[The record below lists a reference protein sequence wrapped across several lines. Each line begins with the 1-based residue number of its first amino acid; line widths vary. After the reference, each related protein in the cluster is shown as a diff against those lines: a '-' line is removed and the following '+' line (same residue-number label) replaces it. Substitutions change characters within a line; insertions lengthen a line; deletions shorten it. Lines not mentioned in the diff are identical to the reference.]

1 VSNNSGK
8 IWQVKDDPPAAPRLA
23 REVGISSL
31 LATLLIHRKVTSPDS
46 AEHFLSPKLGAL
58 RDPFLFKDMERAV
71 ELIASYVEDKRKIT
85 IYGDYDADGI
95 TATSLLVSFFSR
107 LETPVSYYIP
117 HRIEEGYSL
126 NEAAIKE
133 IAAAHTEL
141 IITVD
146 CGISSPSEIA
156 LAKNLGMEVIVTD
169 HHQLPKN
176 FQPCCLTINPRQPD
190 CSFAFSDLSGVG
202 LAFYLAIAMRAYLRE
217 SGFFDNSAEPDL
229 RAYLGLVAIGTV
241 ADIVPL
247 IEENRILVK
256 SGLSLL
262 RGSERAGI
270 RELLR
275 VSGMKKGQEITA
287 YDISFRLAP
296 RLNAMGRLGSARE
309 AVRLLTTDNEPEA
322 ARIAERMDS
331 LNMQRQAIE
340 NRILSQA
347 REMIDRTV
355 GFEKQQTI
363 VLCDSSWHRGIVGIV
378 ASKILEEHYRPTL
391 ILETDGEVVRGS
403 GRSIDGFDLYK
414 ALCDLSD
421 LLTHFGGHSGAA
433 GVTLEAGKLEEFR
446 VKFEELA
453 RDRIDPEDMAPKIEI
468 DARLDLESITPQ
480 LMKELE
486 MLPPFGCQNPQPI
499 FWAGPLDVISCKV
512 VGNDHLKLRM
522 KQQGIIFDSIAFGKG
537 SLHPLKGEAVDA
549 LFHVEANT
557 WRGMESIQL
566 VIVDL
571 SINPRDDV

>member
-1 VSNNSGK
+1 VSNNSDK
-8 IWQVKDDPPAAPRLA
+8 IWQVKDDPPAAPGLA

-31 LATLLIHRKVTSPDS
+31 LASLLIHRKVTAPDS
-46 AEHFLSPKLGAL
+46 AKHFLSPKLGAL

-71 ELIASYVEDKRKIT
+71 EIITSFVKGRRKIT

-95 TATSLLVSFFSR
+95 TATSLLVGFFSW

-117 HRIEEGYSL
+117 HRLEEGYSL
-126 NEAAIKE
+126 NEAAIRE

-156 LAKNLGMEVIVTD
+156 LAKGLGMEVIVTD
-169 HHQLPKN
+169 HHQLPGD
-176 FQPCCLTINPRQPD
+176 FEPCCPTINPCQPD
-190 CSFAFSDLSGVG
+190 CSFPFRELCGVG
-202 LAFYLAIAMRAYLRE
+202 LAFYLAIAARAHLRE
-217 SGFFDNSAEPDL
+217 SGFFNNSDEPDL
-229 RAYLGLVAIGTV
+229 KAYLDLVALGTV

-256 SGLSLL
+256 GGLSLL
-262 RGSERAGI
+262 RGSQRPGI
-270 RELLR
+270 KELLR
-275 VSGMKKGQEITA
+275 VSGIKKSQEITA
-287 YDISFRLAP
+287 SDISFRLAP
-296 RLNAMGRLGSARE
+296 RLNAMGRLGSARD
-309 AVRLLTTDNEPEA
+309 AVRLLTTDNEAEA
-322 ARIAERMDS
+322 ARIAQRMDS
-331 LNMQRQAIE
+331 LNTQRQAIE

-347 REMIDRTV
+347 REMINRTV
-355 GFEKQQTI
+355 GFEKHQTI

-378 ASKILEEHYRPTL
+378 ASKILEEHYRPTV
-391 ILETDGEVVRGS
+391 ILGADGEVVRGS

-453 RDRIDPEDMAPKIEI
+453 RDRIDPKDMAPKIEV
-468 DARLDLESITPQ
+468 DARLDLESITPR
-480 LMKELE
+480 LMRELE

-499 FWAGPLDVISCKV
+499 FWAGPLTVISSKV
-512 VGNDHLKLRM
+512 VGNDHLKLRL
-522 KQQGIIFDSIAFGKG
+522 KQQGIVFDSIAFGKG
-537 SLHPLKGEAVDA
+537 ALHPLKGEAVDA
-549 LFHVEANT
+549 LFHVETNT

-571 SINPRDDV
+571 RINPGGDV

>member
-8 IWQVKDDPPAAPRLA
+8 IWQVKDDAPAAPGLA

-31 LATLLIHRKVTSPDS
+31 LATLLIHRKVSSPDS

-58 RDPFLFKDMERAV
+58 RDPFLFRDMDRAV

-95 TATSLLVSFFSR
+95 TATSVLVGFFSC
-107 LETPVSYYIP
+107 LGTPVSYYIP

-126 NEAAIKE
+126 NEAAIKK
-133 IAAAHTEL
+133 IAASRTEL

-156 LAKNLGMEVIVTD
+156 LAKGLGMEVIVTD
-169 HHQLPKN
+169 HHQLPAN
-176 FQPCCLTINPRQPD
+176 FEPRCPTINPCQPD
-190 CSFAFSDLSGVG
+190 CSFPFRELSGVG
-202 LAFYLAIAMRAYLRE
+202 LAFYLAMATRAYLRE
-217 SGFFDNSAEPDL
+217 SGFFNNSSEPDL
-229 RAYLGLVAIGTV
+229 KAYLDLVALGTV

-262 RGSERAGI
+262 RESQRPGM
-270 RELLR
+270 RELMR
-275 VSGMKKGQEITA
+275 VSGIKKGQESTT

-331 LNMQRQAIE
+331 LNTQRQAIE
-340 NRILSQA
+340 SRILSQA

-355 GFEKQQTI
+355 GFEKHQTI
-363 VLCDSSWHRGIVGIV
+363 VLCDPSWHRGIVGIV
-378 ASKILEEHYRPTL
+378 ASKVLEEHYRPTL
-391 ILETDGEVVRGS
+391 ILEADGEVVRGS

-421 LLTHFGGHSGAA
+421 LLIHFGGHSGAA
-433 GVTLEAGKLEEFR
+433 GVTLEAKRLEEFR
-446 VKFEELA
+446 IRFEELA
-453 RDRIDPEDMAPKIEI
+453 RQRIDPKDMVPRTEV
-468 DARLDLESITPQ
+468 DAMLDLESITPR
-480 LMKELE
+480 LMRELE

-499 FWAGPLDVISCKV
+499 FWAGPLDVISSKV
-512 VGNDHLKLRM
+512 VGNDHLKLRL
-522 KQQGIIFDSIAFGKG
+522 KQHGIAFDSIAFGRG
-537 SLHPLKGEAVDA
+537 DLHPLQGKSVDV
-549 LFHVEANT
+549 LFHVGTNT
-557 WRGMESIQL
+557 WQGMESIQL

-571 SINPRDDV
+571 RINPMGNG

>member
-1 VSNNSGK
+1 
-8 IWQVKDDPPAAPRLA
+8 
-23 REVGISSL
+23 
-31 LATLLIHRKVTSPDS
+31 
-46 AEHFLSPKLGAL
+46 
-58 RDPFLFKDMERAV
+58 
-71 ELIASYVEDKRKIT
+71 
-85 IYGDYDADGI
+85 
-95 TATSLLVSFFSR
+95 
-107 LETPVSYYIP
+107 
-117 HRIEEGYSL
+117 
-126 NEAAIKE
+126 
-133 IAAAHTEL
+133 
-141 IITVD
+141 
-146 CGISSPSEIA
+146 
-156 LAKNLGMEVIVTD
+156 
-169 HHQLPKN
+169 
-176 FQPCCLTINPRQPD
+176 
-190 CSFAFSDLSGVG
+190 
-202 LAFYLAIAMRAYLRE
+202 
-217 SGFFDNSAEPDL
+217 
-229 RAYLGLVAIGTV
+229 
-241 ADIVPL
+241 
-247 IEENRILVK
+247 
-256 SGLSLL
+256 
-262 RGSERAGI
+262 
-270 RELLR
+270 
-275 VSGMKKGQEITA
+275 
-287 YDISFRLAP
+287 
-296 RLNAMGRLGSARE
+296 
-309 AVRLLTTDNEPEA
+309 
-322 ARIAERMDS
+322 
-331 LNMQRQAIE
+331 MQRQAIE

-453 RDRIDPEDMAPKIEI
+453 RDRIDPEDMTPKIEI

>member
-1 VSNNSGK
+1 VSNNSDK
-8 IWQVKDDPPAAPRLA
+8 IWQVKDDPPAASRLA

-31 LATLLIHRKVTSPDS
+31 FATLLIHRKVTSPDS

-58 RDPFLFKDMERAV
+58 RDPFLFRDMDNAV
-71 ELIASYVEDKRKIT
+71 ELIASCVKDKRRIT

-95 TATSLLVSFFSR
+95 TATSLLVSFFSW

-126 NEAAIKE
+126 NEAAIKK
-133 IAAAHTEL
+133 IAADRTEL

-156 LAKNLGMEVIVTD
+156 LAKGLGMEVIVTD
-169 HHQLPKN
+169 HHQLPAN
-176 FQPCCLTINPRQPD
+176 FEPCCPTIDPCQPD
-190 CSFAFSDLSGVG
+190 CSFPFRELAGVG
-202 LAFYLAIAMRAYLRE
+202 LAFYLAIAARAYLRE
-217 SGFFDNSAEPDL
+217 SGFFNNSDEPDL
-229 RAYLGLVAIGTV
+229 KALLDLVALGTV

-256 SGLSLL
+256 GGLSFL
-262 RGSERAGI
+262 RESQRPGI

-275 VSGMKKGQEITA
+275 VSGIKKSQEITA
-287 YDISFRLAP
+287 SDISFRLAP
-296 RLNAMGRLGSARE
+296 RLNAMGRLGSARD
-309 AVRLLTTDNEPEA
+309 AVRLLTTDNEAEA

-331 LNMQRQAIE
+331 LNTQRQAIE

-347 REMIDRTV
+347 REMINRTA
-355 GFEKQQTI
+355 GFEKHRTI
-363 VLCDSSWHRGIVGIV
+363 VLCDPSWHRGIVGIV
-378 ASKILEEHYRPTL
+378 ASKILEEHNRPTV
-391 ILETDGEVVRGS
+391 ILGGDGEVAKGS

-421 LLTHFGGHSGAA
+421 VLTHFGGHSGAA
-433 GVTLEAGKLEEFR
+433 GVTLEAKRLEEFR
-446 VKFEELA
+446 VKFEELV
-453 RDRIDPEDMAPKIEI
+453 RDRIDPKDMAPKIEV
-468 DARLDLESITPQ
+468 DARLDLESITPR
-480 LMKELE
+480 LMRELE

-499 FWAGPLDVISCKV
+499 FWAGPLEVLSSKV
-512 VGNDHLKLRM
+512 VGNDHLKLRL
-522 KQQGIIFDSIAFGKG
+522 KQQGIVFDSIAFGRG
-537 SLHPLKGEAVDA
+537 DLNSLQGESVDA
-549 LFHVEANT
+549 LFHVETNT

-571 SINPRDDV
+571 RINPRGDG

>member
-1 VSNNSGK
+1 VSNNSDK
-8 IWQVKDDPPAAPRLA
+8 IWQVKDDPPAASRLA

-31 LATLLIHRKVTSPDS
+31 FATLLIHRKVTSPDS

-58 RDPFLFKDMERAV
+58 RDPFLIRDMDRAV
-71 ELIASYVEDKRKIT
+71 ELIASCVKDKRRIT

-95 TATSLLVSFFSR
+95 TATSLLVSFFSW

-126 NEAAIKE
+126 NEAAIKK
-133 IAAAHTEL
+133 IAADRTEL

-156 LAKNLGMEVIVTD
+156 LAKGLGMEVIVTD
-169 HHQLPKN
+169 HHQLPAN
-176 FQPCCLTINPRQPD
+176 FEPCCPTIDPCQPD
-190 CSFAFSDLSGVG
+190 CSFPFRELAGVG
-202 LAFYLAIAMRAYLRE
+202 LAFYLAIAARAYLRE
-217 SGFFDNSAEPDL
+217 SGFFNNSDEPDL
-229 RAYLGLVAIGTV
+229 KALLDLVALGTV

-256 SGLSLL
+256 GGLSFL
-262 RGSERAGI
+262 RESQRPGI

-275 VSGMKKGQEITA
+275 VSGIKKSQEITA
-287 YDISFRLAP
+287 SDISFRLAP
-296 RLNAMGRLGSARE
+296 RLNAMGRLGSARD
-309 AVRLLTTDNEPEA
+309 AVRLLTTDNEAEA

-331 LNMQRQAIE
+331 LNTQRQAIE

-347 REMIDRTV
+347 REMINRTA
-355 GFEKQQTI
+355 GFEKHRTI
-363 VLCDSSWHRGIVGIV
+363 VLCDPSWHRGIVGIV
-378 ASKILEEHYRPTL
+378 ASKILEEHNRPTV
-391 ILETDGEVVRGS
+391 ILGGDGEVAKGS

-421 LLTHFGGHSGAA
+421 VLTHFGGHSGAA
-433 GVTLEAGKLEEFR
+433 GVTLEAKRLEEFR
-446 VKFEELA
+446 VKFEELV
-453 RDRIDPEDMAPKIEI
+453 RDRIDPKDMAPKIEV
-468 DARLDLESITPQ
+468 DARLDLESITPR
-480 LMKELE
+480 LMRELE

-499 FWAGPLDVISCKV
+499 FWAGPLEVLSSKV
-512 VGNDHLKLRM
+512 VGNDHLKLRL
-522 KQQGIIFDSIAFGKG
+522 KQQGIVFDSIAFGRG
-537 SLHPLKGEAVDA
+537 DLNSLQGESVDA
-549 LFHVEANT
+549 LFHVETNT

-571 SINPRDDV
+571 RINPRGDG

>member
-1 VSNNSGK
+1 VSNNSDK
-8 IWQVKDDPPAAPRLA
+8 IWQVKDDPPAASRLA

-31 LATLLIHRKVTSPDS
+31 FATLLIHRKVTSPDS

-58 RDPFLFKDMERAV
+58 RDPFLFRDMDNAV
-71 ELIASYVEDKRKIT
+71 ELIASCVKDKRRIT

-95 TATSLLVSFFSR
+95 TATSLLVSFFSW

-126 NEAAIKE
+126 NEAAIKK
-133 IAAAHTEL
+133 IAADRTEL

-156 LAKNLGMEVIVTD
+156 LAKGLGMEVIVTD
-169 HHQLPKN
+169 HHQLPAN
-176 FQPCCLTINPRQPD
+176 FEPCCPTIDPCQPD
-190 CSFAFSDLSGVG
+190 CSFPFRELAGVG
-202 LAFYLAIAMRAYLRE
+202 LAFYLAIAARAYLRE
-217 SGFFDNSAEPDL
+217 SGFFNNSDEPDL
-229 RAYLGLVAIGTV
+229 KALLDLVALGTV

-256 SGLSLL
+256 GGLSFL
-262 RGSERAGI
+262 RESQRPGI

-275 VSGMKKGQEITA
+275 VSGIKKSQEITA
-287 YDISFRLAP
+287 SDISFRLAP
-296 RLNAMGRLGSARE
+296 RLNAMGRLGSARD
-309 AVRLLTTDNEPEA
+309 AVRLLTTDNEAEA

-331 LNMQRQAIE
+331 LNTQRQAIE

-347 REMIDRTV
+347 REMINRTA
-355 GFEKQQTI
+355 GFEKHRTI
-363 VLCDSSWHRGIVGIV
+363 VLCDPSWHRGIVGIV
-378 ASKILEEHYRPTL
+378 ASKILEEHNRPTV
-391 ILETDGEVVRGS
+391 ILGGDGEVAKGS

-421 LLTHFGGHSGAA
+421 VLTHFGGHSGAA
-433 GVTLEAGKLEEFR
+433 GVTLEAKRLEEFR
-446 VKFEELA
+446 VKFEKLA
-453 RDRIDPEDMAPKIEI
+453 RDRIDPKDMAPKIEV
-468 DARLDLESITPQ
+468 DARLDLESITPR
-480 LMKELE
+480 LMRELE

-499 FWAGPLDVISCKV
+499 FWAGPLEVLSSKV
-512 VGNDHLKLRM
+512 VGNDHLKLRL
-522 KQQGIIFDSIAFGKG
+522 KQQGIVFDSIAFGRG
-537 SLHPLKGEAVDA
+537 DLNSLQGESVDA
-549 LFHVEANT
+549 LFHVETNT

-571 SINPRDDV
+571 RINPRGDG

>member
-1 VSNNSGK
+1 MSNNSDK
-8 IWQVKDDPPAAPRLA
+8 IWQVKDDPPAAPWLA

-31 LATLLIHRKVTSPDS
+31 LASLLIHRKVTSPDS

-71 ELIASYVEDKRKIT
+71 ELITSFVKDRRKIT

-95 TATSLLVSFFSR
+95 TATSLLVGFFSW

-126 NEAAIKE
+126 NEAAIKK
-133 IAAAHTEL
+133 IAAARTEL

-156 LAKNLGMEVIVTD
+156 LAKGLGMEVIVTD
-169 HHQLPKN
+169 HHQLPVN
-176 FQPCCLTINPRQPD
+176 FEPCCLTINPCQPD
-190 CSFAFSDLSGVG
+190 CSFPFRELSGVG
-202 LAFYLAIAMRAYLRE
+202 LAFYLAIATRAYLRE
-217 SGFFDNSAEPDL
+217 SGFFNNSDEPDL
-229 RAYLGLVAIGTV
+229 KALLDLVALGTV

-256 SGLSLL
+256 NGLSLL
-262 RGSERAGI
+262 SESRRPGMS
-270 RELLR
+270 ELLR
-275 VSGMKKGQEITA
+275 VSGIKKGQEITTH
-287 YDISFRLAP
+287 DIGFRLAP
-296 RLNAMGRLGSARE
+296 RLNAMGRLGSAHG
-309 AVRLLTTDNEPEA
+309 AVRLLTTDNETEA
-322 ARIAERMDS
+322 VRIAERMDS
-331 LNMQRQAIE
+331 LNTQRQAIE
-340 NRILSQA
+340 SRILSQA
-347 REMIDRTV
+347 REMIDRTE
-355 GFEKQQTI
+355 GFEKHRTI
-363 VLCDSSWHRGIVGIV
+363 VLCDPSWHRGIVGIV
-378 ASKILEEHYRPTL
+378 ASKILEEHNRPTL
-391 ILETDGEVVRGS
+391 ILGGDGEVAKGS
-403 GRSIDGFDLYK
+403 GRSIDGFDLYE

-421 LLTHFGGHSGAA
+421 VLTHFGGHSGAA
-433 GVTLEAGKLEEFR
+433 GVTLEAKKLEEFR
-446 VKFEELA
+446 VKFEKLA
-453 RDRIDPEDMAPKIEI
+453 RDRIDPKDMAPKIEV

-499 FWAGPLDVISCKV
+499 FWAGPLEVASSKV
-512 VGNDHLKLRM
+512 VGNDHLKLRL

-537 SLHPLKGEAVDA
+537 ALHPLQGKSVDA
-549 LFHVEANT
+549 LFHIETNT

-571 SINPRDDV
+571 RINPRGDV